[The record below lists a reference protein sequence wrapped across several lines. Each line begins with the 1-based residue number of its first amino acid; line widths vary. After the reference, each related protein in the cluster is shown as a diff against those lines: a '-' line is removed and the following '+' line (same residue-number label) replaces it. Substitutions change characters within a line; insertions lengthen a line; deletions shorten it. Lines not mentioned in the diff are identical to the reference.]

1 MTNLA
6 DLLAR
11 VEKLEARAE
20 IGELVSAYAIAC
32 DDHDMPRLMSLFTDD
47 AVLETPSG
55 LMHAEGKPAI
65 DALFVQTFKIRGPA
79 FHWTHDHFV
88 RFDLGPDEASG
99 LVLAHAETSPNQEV
113 SLAAMRYEDVYRK
126 VGRRW
131 LFARRRI
138 NFLYYVPA
146 KDFPQ
151 SLTSAT
157 RITVSGRSLPADYPE
172 QTAPWQAFDAAHN
185 VTERK

>member
-1 MTNLA
+1 MTDLA

-20 IGELVSAYAIAC
+20 IAELVSAYAIAC
-32 DDHDMPRLMSLFTDD
+32 DDHDMPRLMSLFTED

-55 LMHAEGKPAI
+55 LMHAVGKPAI
-65 DALFVQTFKIRGPA
+65 NDLFIATFKIRGPA

-88 RFDLGPDEASG
+88 RFDRGPNEASG
-99 LVLAHAETSPNQEV
+99 LVLAHAETSPNNEV
-113 SLAAMRYEDVYRK
+113 SLAAMRYQDVYRHEA
-126 VGRRW
+126 GRW
-131 LFARRRI
+131 LFARRQI

-146 KDFPQ
+146 KDFTQ
-151 SLTSAT
+151 SLITAN

-172 QTAPWQAFDAAHN
+172 QTAAWQAFDIQHN
-185 VTERK
+185 VRAR